1 MTGFTQ
7 SSFQRAQRIATMGV
21 SEVLEIGAKAAR
33 LRQQGHPVII
43 LGAGEPDFTT
53 PEHVKEAAINAI
65 RDDVTKYTH
74 LTGTQ
79 ALREAIQH
87 KFQRDNQLH
96 YELDEIC
103 AATGAK
109 QVIHNAYMASL
120 NDGDEV
126 ILPSPYWT
134 SYADIIAIAGGK
146 VVTVPC
152 SQEQGFRLTP
162 DALEAA
168 ITPRTKWLMLNS
180 PSNPSGA
187 FYNAEQLNALLDVL
201 RRHPDVWLL
210 TDDIY
215 EHLLYDD
222 HTFVTSAQLAPD
234 LKSRILTVN
243 GVSKAYA
250 MTGWRIGYAAGPRE
264 LIKAMATVQSQ
275 STSSPSSISQV
286 AAIAALTGPQTVLGE
301 RQALFQKR
309 RDNVVDQL
317 NRCNGIQCLLPEG
330 AFYVFPSCHGT
341 LGRQTP
347 SGETIE
353 TDSDF
358 CRYLLEHH
366 YVAVIPGSSFG
377 LDGHFRLSY
386 AASDDELATACE
398 RIHKA
403 CAQLR

>member
-7 SSFQRAQRIATMGV
+7 PPFQRAKRISTMGV
-21 SEVLEIGAKAAR
+21 SEVLEIGAKAAQ
-33 LRQQGHPVII
+33 LRREGHPVIV

-53 PEHVKEAAINAI
+53 PEHVKEAAIKAI
-65 RDDVTKYTH
+65 RENDTKYTY
-74 LTGTQ
+74 LLGTQ

-87 KFQRDNQLH
+87 KFQRDNHLH
-96 YELDEIC
+96 YEVDEIC
-103 AATGAK
+103 AGTGAK

-120 NDGDEV
+120 NEGDEV
-126 ILPSPYWT
+126 IIPSPYWT
-134 SYADIIAIAGGK
+134 SYADIVAIAGGK
-146 VVTVPC
+146 VVAVPC
-152 SQEQGFRLTP
+152 TQEQGFRLTP

-187 FYNAEQLNALLDVL
+187 FYNAEQLDAILDVV
-201 RRHPDVWLL
+201 RQHPSIWIL

-222 HTFVTSAQLAPD
+222 HEFVTPAQLAPD

-250 MTGWRIGYAAGPRE
+250 MTGWRIGYAGGSRD

-275 STSSPSSISQV
+275 STSNPSSISQV
-286 AAIAALTGPQTVLGE
+286 AAIAALTGPQIVLSE
-301 RQALFQKR
+301 RRALFQKR
-309 RDNVVDQL
+309 RDYVVEQL
-317 NRCNGIQCLLPEG
+317 NLCDGLHCLLPEG
-330 AFYVFPSCHGT
+330 AFYVFPSCHGV
-341 LGRQTP
+341 LGRKTP
-347 SGETIE
+347 TGETLA

-366 YVAVIPGSSFG
+366 YVAVVPGSSFG
-377 LDGHFRLSY
+377 LAGHFRLSY
-386 AASDDELATACE
+386 AASNTELETACK
-398 RIHKA
+398 RIQEA